1 MTIEQQL
8 KELRLSMG
16 LNKADFAKKT
26 GIHASTIT
34 QYERRQLK
42 ISKITIDK
50 VNKALGT
57 NFKVEIPCADCG
69 KVFEPQ
75 NKGYKYCPDCTGKK
89 VYTYP
94 KRKKPEQPKMSIAE
108 FNEQARERKMTYGQL
123 QAEMYKRGGANI
135 GII

>member
-8 KELRLSMG
+8 KDLRLSMG
-16 LNKADFAKKT
+16 LNKADFAKKA

-34 QYERRQLK
+34 QYERRPLK

-57 NFKVEIPCADCG
+57 NFKVEISCVGCK

-75 NKGYKYCPDCTGKK
+75 SKGYKYCPDCRGEK

-94 KRKKPEQPKMSIAE
+94 KRKRAEQPKMSITE
-108 FNEQARERKMTYGQL
+108 LNEQARERKMTYGQL
-123 QAEMYKRGGANI
+123 QAEMYKRRA
-135 GII
+135 